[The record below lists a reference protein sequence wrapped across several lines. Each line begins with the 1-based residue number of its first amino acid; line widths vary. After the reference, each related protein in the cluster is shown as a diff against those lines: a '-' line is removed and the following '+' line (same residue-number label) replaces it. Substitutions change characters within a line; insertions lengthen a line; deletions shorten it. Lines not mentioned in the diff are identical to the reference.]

1 MDLSASSA
9 PAPRPRFWEK
19 RVLAAYLRM
28 CGHSQ
33 KEVAAEICRTDR
45 TIRFWEAE
53 TFTWQAA
60 REEASRRWLNDL
72 VDAARGTVIAAVR
85 AGDAEIG
92 LKVLERTIPAL
103 APPKTR
109 VEVTIPWDL
118 LSDEQLR
125 RLAAGEDPAKVL
137 ANGSHNGQ
145 YPG

>member
-9 PAPRPRFWEK
+9 PHPRPHFWEK

-28 CGHSQ
+28 CGQSQ
-33 KEVAAEICRTDR
+33 KDVAAAIGRTDR
-45 TIRFWEAE
+45 TIRLWEAE
-53 TFTWQAA
+53 PDTWQAA
-60 REEASRRWLNDL
+60 RAEAALRWLGDL

-92 LKVLERTIPAL
+92 LKILERTIAAL

-125 RLAAGEDPAKVL
+125 RLAAGEEPAKVL
-137 ANGSHNGQ
+137 AHGSHNGHH
-145 YPG
+145 PG